1 DAAGQAADHVRVA
14 DLCADPLDRL
24 LDERAGRPR
33 RLAAAD
39 AECEVRED
47 LVAARRVRDLGV
59 ELHAEDRRVLGAE
72 RGDRQVRRR
81 GECAVAGGR
90 AVDVV
95 AVARPDRDR
104 LALLEA
110 IEQLVG
116 FLDHELR
123 PAILALPRRDRGP
136 ARLRDE
142 LHAVADPENGYTE
155 LEQLLVQRR
164 HVLVVHG
171 RRAARKDDPLRQPLA
186 DEVGGYGRRVDLAV
200 DALLADA
207 PGNELREL
215 RAVVEYEDAILR

>member
-1 DAAGQAADHVRVA
+1 
-14 DLCADPLDRL
+14 
-24 LDERAGRPR
+24 
-33 RLAAAD
+33 
-39 AECEVRED
+39 
-47 LVAARRVRDLGV
+47 
-59 ELHAEDRRVLGAE
+59 
-72 RGDRQVRRR
+72 RRR
-81 GECAVAGGR
+81 ECAVPGGR

-95 AVARPDRDR
+95 AVARPDRDG
-104 LALLEA
+104 LALLETV
-110 IEQLVG
+110 EQLVG

-142 LHAVADPENGYTE
+142 LHAVADPENGYAE

-171 RRAARKDDPLRQPLA
+171 RRAAREDDPLRQPLA

-215 RAVVEYEDAILR
+215 RAVVEYEDAVLRVHSFSPGRAARPRRARDPPASPARGSTGACHPPRALPPDGCARCTSTPSRSRMRPWCRSRS